1 MRHGGGLKAVQKS
14 VRCVGSRTHIKQG
27 LIVGTATVSFVPCAY
42 RKLRVTRRFV
52 PLVANK
58 DRDFYGS
65 SRYLERRNKTR
76 HD

>member
-27 LIVGTATVSFVPCAY
+27 LTVETAIASFVQCAY
-42 RKLRVTRRFV
+42 RKKVMRRFV